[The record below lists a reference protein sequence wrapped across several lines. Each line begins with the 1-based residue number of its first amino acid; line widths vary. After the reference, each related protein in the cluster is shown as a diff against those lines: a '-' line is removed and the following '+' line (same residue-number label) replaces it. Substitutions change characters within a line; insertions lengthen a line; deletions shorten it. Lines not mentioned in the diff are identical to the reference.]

1 MGLVSILNFQY
12 LFLLLKKIG
21 FPPWPGIVLR
31 QAIFLLTL
39 TLTVKSSFN
48 DTIVL
53 LVDNINQT
61 IWHVVTLNDVTW
73 FCFYFDFVHSL
84 ILILAPRGYCS
95 IVFLRFHFAQI
106 KQVDCKISA
115 KTWIIINQ
123 IHLVIFFE
131 QLHSQEYK
139 ATKK

>member
-1 MGLVSILNFQY
+1 MSILNFQY

-21 FPPWPGIVLR
+21 FPPWPGIMLR

-39 TLTVKSSFN
+39 TLTAKSSFN

-61 IWHVVTLNDVTW
+61 IWRMVTLNDVTW
-73 FCFYFDFVHSL
+73 FCFYFYFVHS
-84 ILILAPRGYCS
+84 LAPRGYCS

-106 KQVDCKISA
+106 KQVDCKMIT
-115 KTWIIINQ
+115 KTWIIINK
-123 IHLVIFFE
+123 IHLVILFE
-131 QLHSQEYK
+131 QLYSQEYK
-139 ATKK
+139 ATKSR